1 MQKTYAP
8 NPNKIEKSWH
18 FIDAQG
24 QVLGRLATDIASKL
38 MGKNKAIFAPNEDLG
53 DKVVVTNAS
62 KIAVTGNKM
71 KNKVYYHHTGYPSG
85 LRSETMEKLMA
96 RKPEEVL
103 RKAVLGMLPK
113 NKLRKVRMANLYIYK
128 DSEHPHQAQ
137 EKK

>member
-8 NPNKIEKSWH
+8 NPNKIEKDWH

-38 MGKNKAIFAPNEDLG
+38 MGKNKAVFAPNEDMG
-53 DKVVVTNAS
+53 DKVVVTNAA